1 MPLDSIARRTVP
13 QLDSGTCLFRAHLCA
28 YAFILSV
35 CTDTRLCVWVFVQEK
50 AISIWESRDFFIELE
65 PLPGGVEAVKEMA
78 KMDK

>member
-1 MPLDSIARRTVP
+1 MAKCSVQQLDSITS
-13 QLDSGTCLFRAHLCA
+13 LLRAHLCT
-28 YAFILSV
+28 YTFILSV
-35 CTDTRLCVWVFVQEK
+35 GIDIQLCVWVFIQEK